1 MKKVL
6 VTGVSVIDFIF
17 QIDEIPKHFEKYRAK
32 DASISGGGVAANAAV
47 AISRLEGSSTLVSRL
62 GKDDIGRIIE
72 NGLSEEGVNI
82 KNIKF
87 FNGHKSSFSSVF
99 INNDGERQVMN
110 YRDTTLPKDALWI
123 NDIVVHDAYLVDTR
137 WHEGALETLKI
148 ARKFNCPGIL
158 DAEETV
164 SLDMIKI
171 ASHVAFSLRGLKT
184 FTKEG
189 KLIDALREVKK
200 ITSGWIC
207 VTDGE
212 NGVFFLDDYKL
223 VNIPVQKVDV
233 KDTLGAGDV
242 WHGAFALGL
251 AEGKNEI
258 EAVKF
263 ANSAATIKCKSF
275 GGRTGFPR
283 RNEVD
288 KFLKEKLS

>member
-1 MKKVL
+1 MKRVL
-6 VTGVSVIDFIF
+6 VTGVSVVDFIF
-17 QIDEIPKHFEKYRAK
+17 QIDEIPKYFEKYRAK

-110 YRDTTLPKDALWI
+110 YRDTSLPKDALWI
-123 NDIVVHDAYLVDTR
+123 NDINVHDAYLADTR
-137 WHEGALETLKI
+137 WNEGALETLKI
-148 ARKFNCPGIL
+148 ARKFNCPGVL

-212 NGVFFLDDYKL
+212 NGVFFLDGHKL

-251 AEGKNEI
+251 AEGKSEI
-258 EAVKF
+258 EAVKL
-263 ANSAATIKCKSF
+263 ANSAATLKCKNF
-275 GGRTGFPR
+275 GGRKGFPR

-288 KFLKEKLS
+288 KFLKEK

>member
-1 MKKVL
+1 MKKIL

-47 AISRLEGSSTLVSRL
+47 AISRLGGSSTLISRL
-62 GKDDIGRIIE
+62 GNDDIGKIIKS
-72 NGLSEEGVNI
+72 GLSDEGVNI
-82 KNIKF
+82 KYIKC
-87 FNGHKSSFSSVF
+87 FNDHKSSFSSVL

-110 YRDTTLPKDALWI
+110 YRDTTLPEDALWI
-123 NDIVVHDAYLVDTR
+123 NDIHVHDAYLADTR
-137 WHEGALETLKI
+137 WNEGALETLKI
-148 ARKFNCPGIL
+148 ARKFNCPGVL

-184 FTKEG
+184 FTKENR
-189 KLIDALREVKK
+189 LIDSLKEVKK
-200 ITSGWIC
+200 ITSSWIC

-212 NGVFFLDDYKL
+212 NGVFFLDNYKL

-242 WHGAFALGL
+242 WHGAFTLGL

-258 EAVKF
+258 EAVKL
-263 ANSAATIKCKSF
+263 ANSAATLKCKNF
-275 GGRTGFPR
+275 GGRIGFPR

-288 KFLKEKLS
+288 KFLKEK

>member
-1 MKKVL
+1 MKKIL

-47 AISRLEGSSTLVSRL
+47 AISRLGGSSTLISRL
-62 GKDDIGRIIE
+62 GNDDIGKIIKS
-72 NGLSEEGVNI
+72 GLSDEGVNI
-82 KNIKF
+82 KYIKC
-87 FNGHKSSFSSVF
+87 FNDHKSSFSSVF

-110 YRDTTLPKDALWI
+110 YRDTTLPKDAIWI
-123 NDIVVHDAYLVDTR
+123 NDIEIHDAYLADTR
-137 WHEGALETLKI
+137 WNEGALETLKI
-148 ARKFNCPGIL
+148 AKKFNCPGVL

-184 FTKEG
+184 FTK
-189 KLIDALREVKK
+189 KNRVIDALKEVKK
-200 ITSGWIC
+200 ITSSWIC

-212 NGVFFLDDYKL
+212 NGVFFLDNYKL

-258 EAVKF
+258 EAVKL
-263 ANSAATIKCKSF
+263 ANSAATLKCKNF

-288 KFLKEKLS
+288 KFLKEK